1 MNKLCFKYHKNE
13 LISMI
18 YLKLTIASI
27 LLAAVIPIIGSEMQ
41 QPANAQITNNN
52 ASSNQNV
59 PGQNT
64 SGSIPSTLNQAMVT
78 RIKTDMSNV
87 IAIAEKTIGPNS
99 HAVLAV
105 LQTERG
111 SLVYTIWVADSGF
124 NLHRVQIDPTN
135 GKVLSSQPLS
145 TAMRQQALIEMQ
157 RGVLA
162 SGIGQT
168 APGQGGMMTPGQTA
182 PGIGQTAPG
191 QGGMMTPGIGQ
202 TAPGQGG
209 MMTPG
214 QTAPGI
220 GQTAPGQGGMMTPG
234 QTAPG
239 QGGMLAP
246 GQSSP
251 GQSGMNGKP

>member
-27 LLAAVIPIIGSEMQ
+27 LLAAVIPILGSETQ

-52 ASSNQNV
+52 TSSNQNV

-64 SGSIPSTLNQAMVT
+64 SGSIPSTLNQAMVSQ
-78 RIKTDMSNV
+78 IKTGMSNV

-105 LQTERG
+105 LQTVRG

-145 TAMRQQALIEMQ
+145 TAMRQQALLEMQ
-157 RGVLA
+157 RGMLA

-168 APGQGGMMTPGQTA
+168 A
-182 PGIGQTAPG
+182 
-191 QGGMMTPGIGQ
+191 PGIGQ

-234 QTAPG
+234 QASPG
-239 QGGMLAP
+239 QGGM
-246 GQSSP
+246 
-251 GQSGMNGKP
+251 NGKP

>member
-27 LLAAVIPIIGSEMQ
+27 LFAAAIPIIGSEMQ
-41 QPANAQITNNN
+41 QPANAQITNNT
-52 ASSNQNV
+52 SSNQNV
-59 PGQNT
+59 LGQNT
-64 SGSIPSTLNQAMVT
+64 SGSTLNQAMVSQ
-78 RIKTDMSNV
+78 IKTGMSNA

-145 TAMRQQALIEMQ
+145 TAMRQQALLEMQ
-157 RGVLA
+157 RGMLA
-162 SGIGQT
+162 S
-168 APGQGGMMTPGQTA
+168 
-182 PGIGQTAPG
+182 
-191 QGGMMTPGIGQ
+191 
-202 TAPGQGG
+202 
-209 MMTPG
+209 
-214 QTAPGI
+214 GI

-239 QGGMLAP
+239 QGGMMTP
-246 GQSSP
+246 GQASP